1 MIFEVQELSTLFSD
15 FRGAATDRISIN
27 EIMTDTRKE
36 SSQSLFVPIIGE
48 SFDAHQFLAEAIKKG
63 AVASLWQKDREL
75 PAMIPTDFP
84 VFFVEDTTK
93 GLQDLASFYL
103 NKISPKVVGVTGSNG
118 KTTTKDMVASVLST
132 HFKTHKTQGNFN
144 NHIGLPLTILAMDQD
159 TEALVLE
166 MGMDKAGEI
175 SVLSNLAHPD
185 HAIITNIGESHI
197 ENLGSRE
204 AIAAAKLEIT
214 DGLQQNGRLI
224 IDGDEPL
231 LSSVKKQQSTITC
244 GFNENNAYPI
254 VVEELSDNRSVF
266 SLTGHTYELPMAGR
280 HNVKNACFVIALAE
294 QLGLTQEEVQKGFH
308 QLEMS
313 GMRFEKVEG
322 LNHSLII
329 NDAYNASPT
338 SMKAV
343 IEVIAQLTSKSKKVL
358 ILGDMFELGE
368 QSEELHESVAE
379 AIDENIHALF
389 TIGDH
394 SEKISTA
401 VSQNKPTIQ
410 TSHFK
415 DKEALCHY
423 VRPMLTSETVV
434 LIKASRGMKLEELLN
449 ELTE

>member
-1 MIFEVQELSTLFSD
+1 MIFEAQELSTLFSD
-15 FRGAATDRISIN
+15 FRGAARDRIPIN

-84 VFFVEDTTK
+84 VFLVEDTTK
-93 GLQDLASFYL
+93 GLQELATYYL
-103 NKISPKVVGVTGSNG
+103 NKISPIVVGVTGSNG

-144 NHIGLPLTILAMDQD
+144 NHIGLPLTILNMNQD

-197 ENLGSRE
+197 ENLGSRK

-214 DGLQQNGRLI
+214 DGLKQNGRLI

-231 LSSVKKQQSTITC
+231 LFNVKKQRSTISC
-244 GFNENNAYPI
+244 GFDENNAYPI
-254 VVEELSDNRSVF
+254 VVEELSDDESVF
-266 SLTGHTYELPMAGR
+266 SVTGHTYKLPMAGR
-280 HNVKNACFVIALAE
+280 HNVKNASYVIALAE
-294 QLGLTQEEVQKGFH
+294 QLGLTKEEVQKGFL

-338 SMKAV
+338 SMRAV
-343 IEVIAQLTSKSKKVL
+343 IEVVAQLTSKSKKVL

-394 SEKISTA
+394 SEKISKA
-401 VSQNKPTIQ
+401 VSQHKPTIQ

-415 DKEALCHY
+415 DKKALCHH

-434 LIKASRGMKLEELLN
+434 LIKASRGMKLEELLE